1 MTEFTVSGRF
11 ETRDGTQT
19 FTRSVDAPNEDVAR
33 EHTFSKFGAEH
44 ELSRNQ
50 VEIEEVSA

>member
-1 MTEFTVSGRF
+1 
-11 ETRDGTQT
+11 
-19 FTRSVDAPNEDVAR
+19 VAR

-44 ELSRNQ
+44 RLSRNQ